1 MSYPKKTLQF
11 RPTKGYAA
19 DTPSTELSEDHWGGS
34 IQNVIFRNGFARR
47 VGGSRSVYGSW
58 PDPILHLLNARID
71 TTNYWLGFGAD
82 SITAR
87 ETSNSDDVTPSGTL
101 QTVDQPWQYSSA
113 LLNGVPV
120 FTNGLDA
127 PQYWAGDVGTPFDEL
142 PDWPSGSTCK
152 SLAAF
157 KYHLFALDI
166 DESGGHFEGKV
177 MWSDAAEPGTVPA
190 SWTPAGD
197 NEAGSTELADTPGPA
212 LIAVPL
218 RGSLLIYKRSSL
230 YAADYVERGD
240 IFTFRTLFTSSGA
253 LSRHAVCDIN
263 GQHLVVTDGDIV
275 LTDGTNRRSVGEA
288 RFREYLFANI
298 DATHYENLFTHYNR
312 AKGEALIAFP
322 TSGNQH
328 CTQALVYDVARD
340 SFGIRDLDNV
350 TCAAVGVINDDATS
364 EIIDDQDIIIDD
376 DDRFLNQ
383 ANFSLAT
390 ESLVIG
396 SEDVAEMQDTAD
408 DVTMAAKIG
417 RYDLTMGD
425 AIRVKFVRRLHVR
438 ATDNS
443 GTLFVRVGARMT
455 PDSEIV
461 WSNEQ
466 MLAEGE
472 QVANAFAQ
480 GRYISIE
487 VRSAGSEV
495 WAVSGIDIEYE
506 LRGYH

>member
-1 MSYPKKTLQF
+1 MSYPKKTLKF

-19 DTPSTELSEDHWGGS
+19 DTPSVELSEEHWGGA
-34 IQNVIFRNGFARR
+34 IQNVVFRNGFARR
-47 VGGSRSVYGSW
+47 VGGSRAAYGAW
-58 PDPILHLLNARID
+58 PDPLLHLLNARVS

-87 ETSNSDDVTPSGTL
+87 ETSNSDDVTPIATL
-101 QTVDQPWQYSSA
+101 QSVDQPWQYSSA

-127 PQYWAGDVGTPFDEL
+127 PHYWAGDVGTPFVEL
-142 PDWPSGSTCK
+142 PDWPAGTTAK
-152 SLAAF
+152 SIAAF

-166 DESGGHFEGKV
+166 DEPGGHFEGKV
-177 MWSDAAEPGTVPA
+177 MWSDAAEPGTVPD

-197 NEAGSTELADTPGPA
+197 NEAGDAELSDTPGPA
-212 LIAVPL
+212 LIAVPM

-253 LSRHAVCDIN
+253 LTRRAVSDVN

-275 LTDGTNRRSVGEA
+275 LTDGTNRRSIGEA

-298 DATHYENLFTHYNR
+298 DSTHYENLFTAYNR
-312 AKGEALIAFP
+312 AKGEVLIAFP
-322 TSGNQH
+322 ETGH
-328 CTQALVYDVARD
+328 ELCTKALVYDVARD
-340 SFGIRDLDNV
+340 SFGVRDLDDV
-350 TCAAVGVINDDATS
+350 ACAAVGVVNDDATS
-364 EIIDDQDIIIDD
+364 EIIDDQDIVIDD
-376 DDRFLNQ
+376 DTRFLNQ
-383 ANFSLAT
+383 QNFSLAT
-390 ESLVIG
+390 ETLMLAV
-396 SEDVAEMQDTAD
+396 DDLAEMQDTD
-408 DVTMAAKIG
+408 DAVTVPAKIG

-425 AIRVKFVRRLHVR
+425 ATRVKFAKRLHVR
-438 ATDNS
+438 AAAGS

-455 PDSEIV
+455 PDSNIV

-466 MLAEGE
+466 TLAEGE
-472 QVANAFAQ
+472 QIVNVFAQ
-480 GRYISIE
+480 GRYISLEI
-487 VRSAGSEV
+487 RSAGSDV
-495 WAVSGIDIEYE
+495 WGVSGVDIEYE